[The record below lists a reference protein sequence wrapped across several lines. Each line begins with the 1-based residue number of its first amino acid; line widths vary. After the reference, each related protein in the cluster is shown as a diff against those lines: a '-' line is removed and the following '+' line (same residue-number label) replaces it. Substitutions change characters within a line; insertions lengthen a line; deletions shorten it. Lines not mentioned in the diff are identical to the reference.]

1 MFANTQMGGMNMG
14 FPDVCLTPIPSPA
27 GPIPTPL
34 PYPNIATGMMG
45 VPAAYNVLYGGTPA
59 HNMGTIIPLTNGDN
73 AGLMTGVA
81 SGTVMAPSMPMTG
94 AFTVLVGGL
103 VATRMTSMNLQNSTN
118 CPGVSLVPSQ
128 LKVLIL
134 AP

>member
-1 MFANTQMGGMNMG
+1 
-14 FPDVCLTPIPSPA
+14 
-27 GPIPTPL
+27 
-34 PYPNIATGMMG
+34 
-45 VPAAYNVLYGGTPA
+45 
-59 HNMGTIIPLTNGDN
+59 
-73 AGLMTGVA
+73 
-81 SGTVMAPSMPMTG
+81 MAPSQPMTG

>member
-1 MFANTQMGGMNMG
+1 
-14 FPDVCLTPIPSPA
+14 
-27 GPIPTPL
+27 
-34 PYPNIATGMMG
+34 MG
-45 VPAAYNVLYGGTPA
+45 VPAVYKVLYGGTPA

-73 AGLMTGVA
+73 AGLMSGVA
-81 SGTVMAPSMPMTG
+81 SGTVMAPSQPMTG